1 MSWLVEGGKINIFSN
16 SALKASINST
26 HVFTTAQLLHT
37 QKSESTEFI
46 FQKKSVEKKKRGM
59 TGQFNF
65 SY

>member
-1 MSWLVEGGKINIFSN
+1 MSRLLKGGKINIFSN

-26 HVFTTAQLLHT
+26 HVFTTAQMLHT

-46 FQKKSVEKKKRGM
+46 FQRSQWKRKKGKM

-65 SY
+65 